1 MSKHFLYFV
10 FTFLISCSGNKFL
23 QSGPMT
29 GYSTHTEG
37 VVWVQTTQP
46 AKVELRYKD
55 TATGKTLRSEGFE
68 TRQEMAYACHIP
80 LQLKPGQEY
89 PYEVRI
95 NKHKVRL
102 PYQPVIRAQSLWQ
115 WRTDPP
121 AFRFVA
127 GSCNY
132 VNEPAVDRP
141 GRSYG
146 NGYGIFR
153 SMDSLN
159 PDFMV
164 WMGDNTYL
172 REVDW
177 NSRSGM
183 VHRYTH
189 TRSLPEMQPLLAR
202 TQHYATWDDHDFGP
216 DNSDRSFALRD
227 EATAVFKQFWANP
240 NYGAGGGISG
250 TFEWQDVQFFL
261 LDNRSFKMP
270 NNLQTENKQLLGD
283 QQVQWLIEALSVS
296 KAPFKFVVIGGQ
308 VLNPVIADWSENYA
322 KYPEEQQK
330 LLEGIRKNNIT
341 GVIFLSGDR
350 HHTELSRMDREGT
363 YPLYE
368 LTVSPLT
375 AGAVG
380 DRALKEANTYRV
392 DGTYYGLNNF
402 AWMEVSG
409 PRQNRVLKI
418 SIRKSDGTEVWNREI
433 KASELK

>member
-1 MSKHFLYFV
+1 MS
-10 FTFLISCSGNKFL
+10 
-23 QSGPMT
+23 

-37 VVWVQTTQP
+37 VVWVQTRKE
-46 AKVELRYKD
+46 AKVEVRYKD
-55 TATGKTLRSEGFE
+55 TSSGKMLRSEPFVTHPE
-68 TRQEMAYACHIP
+68 EAYTCHIP
-80 LQLKPGQEY
+80 LKLEPGKTY
-89 PYEVRI
+89 PYEIRI
-95 NKHKVRL
+95 NRKKVKL
-102 PYQPVIRAQSLWQ
+102 DYQPHIQAQSLWQ

-121 AFRFVA
+121 AFSFVA

-132 VNEPAVDRP
+132 VNEPEVDRP

-146 NGYGIFR
+146 SAHGIFR

-183 VHRYTH
+183 IHRYTH
-189 TRSLPEMQPLLAR
+189 TRSLPEMQPFLGR

-227 EATAVFKQFWANP
+227 EATAIFKQFWANP
-240 NYGAGGGISG
+240 NYGSGGGISG

-270 NNLQTENKQLLGD
+270 NNLKADNKSLLG
-283 QQVQWLIEALSVS
+283 QTQVQWLIEALTVS

-308 VLNPVIADWSENYA
+308 VLNPVVADWSENYA
-322 KYPEEQQK
+322 KYPEEQQQ
-330 LLEGIRKNNIT
+330 LLEGIRKNNIQ

-350 HHTELSRMDREGT
+350 HHTELSRMDREGS

-380 DRALKEANTYRV
+380 DRSLKEANTYRV
-392 DGTYYGLNNF
+392 EGTYYGLNNF
-402 AWMEVSG
+402 ALMEVSG
-409 PRQNRVLKI
+409 PRQNRTLKI
-418 SIRKSDGTEVWNREI
+418 SIRKTDGTEVWNREI